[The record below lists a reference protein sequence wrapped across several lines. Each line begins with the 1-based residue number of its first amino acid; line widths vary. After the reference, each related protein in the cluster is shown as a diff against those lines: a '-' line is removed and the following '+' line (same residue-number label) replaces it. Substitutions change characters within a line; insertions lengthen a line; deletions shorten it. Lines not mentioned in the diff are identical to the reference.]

1 MAVINSPIFN
11 SIADLR
17 ELARKRLPR
26 ALFEYID
33 RGSYDEHTW
42 NRNRDDFST
51 LTLRQRVM
59 VDVSNLSV
67 GTTVLGE
74 HWKMPVGIAPT
85 GLTGLFHRD
94 GEIQAARA
102 AQSAGVPF
110 CLSTMSICSIE
121 DVRAA
126 VEGTFWFQ
134 LYLMR
139 DRGFNEALID
149 RAREARCHALVLT
162 LDLPIQ
168 ALRRRD
174 AKNGL
179 AVPLRITPRTGWDML
194 SHPRWLIG
202 ALRSRRRTFG
212 NLQSFF
218 PRQGAATLAEWSNA
232 QLDATMS
239 WKDVAWVRSR
249 WPGKLILKGILDAD
263 DARRACDSGVDALI
277 VSNHG
282 GRQLDGATSTIAALP
297 HIVGAVNG
305 RCEVLLDGGITC
317 GQDVLKALALGARA
331 CLVGRAY
338 LYGLSALGES
348 GVALALGILRSEL
361 EISMALCG
369 VNDARNAGPQMLVR

>member
-1 MAVINSPIFN
+1 VGSSGPIN

-17 ELARKRLPR
+17 DGARRRIPR
-26 ALFEYID
+26 ALFEYIE
-33 RGSYDEHTW
+33 RGSYDERTW
-42 NRNRDDFST
+42 HRNRDD
-51 LTLRQRVM
+51 LAAIALRQRVL
-59 VDVSNLSV
+59 VDVSRISIAA
-67 GTTVLGE
+67 TVLGE
-74 HWKMPVGIAPT
+74 HWKLPVGIAPT

-94 GEIQAARA
+94 GEIQVARA
-102 AQSAGVPF
+102 AQATGVPF

-121 DVRAA
+121 DVRAS

-139 DRGFNEALID
+139 DRGFNEALIA
-149 RAREARCHALVLT
+149 RAREARCPALVLT

-179 AVPLRITPRTGWDML
+179 SVPPRLSPRTAWEML
-194 SHPRWLIG
+194 SHPAWLAG
-202 ALRSRRRTFG
+202 VLRGRRRTFG
-212 NLQSFF
+212 NLESFF

-232 QLDATMS
+232 QLDATIT

-249 WPGKLILKGILDAD
+249 WPGKLILKGILDAE
-263 DARRACDSGVDALI
+263 DARLACDTGVDALV

-297 HIVGAVNG
+297 GVVEAVAD
-305 RCEVLLDGGITC
+305 RCDVLFDGGITC

-331 CLVGRAY
+331 CMIGKAC
-338 LYGLSALGES
+338 LYGLSARGQA
-348 GVALALGILRSEL
+348 GVELALNLIRREL

-369 VNDARNAGPQMLVR
+369 VNDVRSVGRNVLVR